1 MKWAPIALAAVLW
14 LLPAPGAG
22 QSDGDWNS
30 ARALELIERARQR
43 RASPEIGSALRNYR
57 ARANGYVY
65 FYLDRESSDETTLV
79 KVDQIALDVYW
90 GAPNLTKQRI
100 IGLRDVN
107 RLPNRMYYH
116 LDHLTV
122 VQNEFS
128 DLIRLG
134 DGDEV
139 RDVPHPAAPG
149 SEATYDFRLAD
160 SLTIQL
166 PSSPE
171 PVRVYE
177 IEVRP
182 RRFDQPA
189 LVGSMFLDRAT
200 AAIVR
205 MAFTFTPASYV
216 DRRLDYIHVMLD
228 NGLWDGQYWL
238 PNEQRVEIRRQ
249 IPELDFPVGSVI
261 RGVMKIGDY
270 QFNEP
275 LPEGFF
281 SGAPVVALPKAV
293 RESYPFEAGIYDGL
307 DTEDLARPADL
318 STIRR
323 HAVELLGRRYLSG
336 LPRLRFHLPNA
347 SAALRYNR
355 AEGLYLGGGV
365 TYIQSPIASV
375 DAGLG
380 VATATKR
387 LAATTGLNIDL
398 GASTDLRIR
407 GYRNALRDLGDRE
420 GVPGVLNTL
429 LAASIGKDY
438 LDPYLASGSSIA
450 IERRFAGTWR
460 GTLELGVE
468 RHRSASLAEPNSLFQ
483 DSVGFRNVLPI
494 DEGTVVGGRAVL
506 RRYGHTDRSTNWHG
520 QLVLEAGSL
529 EGELYGRPFA
539 EIGAAWHSAGRT
551 ASAAARFSAGLG
563 FGDVPAQR
571 LFLLGGPGTLPGYR
585 YRSFAGDRFALAE
598 FEASHAIF
606 EPWLRGRLI
615 AALGWSDVRE
625 TALPA
630 GWDVHPTDGLRAS
643 AGFGIGLVHDIL
655 RVDFAR
661 GLRDGRWQTVLSVN
675 PRLRD
680 ML

>member
-1 MKWAPIALAAVLW
+1 MPTSLAAILW
-14 LLPAPGAG
+14 LLPAAGAG
-22 QSDGDWNS
+22 QAAGDWNS

-43 RASPEIGSALRNYR
+43 RAAPEVGSSLQNYR

-65 FYLDRESSDETTLV
+65 FYLDREASDETTLV

-90 GAPNLTKQRI
+90 GAPNRTKQRI

-149 SEATYDFRLAD
+149 SDATYDFRLAD
-160 SLTIQL
+160 SLTLRL

-182 RRFDQPA
+182 RRFDEPA
-189 LVGSMFLDRAT
+189 LIGSVYLDRAT
-200 AAIVR
+200 GAIVR
-205 MAFTFTPASYV
+205 MAFTFTPVSYV

-228 NGLWDGQYWL
+228 NGLWEGRYWL

-249 IPELDFPVGSVI
+249 IPELDFPAGSVI

-270 QFNEP
+270 HFNEP
-275 LPEGFF
+275 LPDGFF
-281 SGAPVVALPKAV
+281 AGSPVVALSRAA
-293 RESYPFEAGIYDGL
+293 RESFPFETGIYDGL
-307 DTEDLARPADL
+307 DAEDLARPADL

-323 HAVELLGRRYLSG
+323 HAVELVGRRYLSG
-336 LPRLRFHLPNA
+336 LPRFRLHLPNA

-355 AEGLYLGGGV
+355 AEGLYLGGGL
-365 TYIQSPIASV
+365 TYIQSPISSL
-375 DAGLG
+375 DIGLG
-380 VATATKR
+380 LATAPKR
-387 LAATTGLNIDL
+387 LSASTGLRIELDP
-398 GASTDLRIR
+398 ATDLRVR
-407 GYRNALRDLGDRE
+407 GHRNATRDLGHRE
-420 GVPGVLNTL
+420 GAPGILNTL
-429 LAASIGKDY
+429 LAASIGEDF
-438 LDPYLASGSSIA
+438 LDPYLVSGSSIA
-450 IERRFAGTWR
+450 LERRLAGTWR
-460 GTLELGVE
+460 GAIELDLE

-483 DSVGFRNVLPI
+483 DSVGFRDVMPI
-494 DEGTVVGGRAVL
+494 DEGTLLGGRAVL
-506 RRYGHTDRSTNWHG
+506 RRYGHTDRSATWHG
-520 QLVLEAGSL
+520 HLVLEAGAL
-529 EGELYGRPFA
+529 DGEFYGRPFV
-539 EIGAAWHSAGRT
+539 EIGAAWHSPGRA
-551 ASAAARFSAGLG
+551 ASAGVRASSG
-563 FGDVPAQR
+563 FGFGKLPAQR

-598 FEASHAIF
+598 FEASHALF
-606 EPWLRGRLI
+606 EPWLRGRVI
-615 AALGWSDVRE
+615 AALGWSDFG
-625 TALPA
+625 AGNPPA
-630 GWDVHPTDGLRAS
+630 AWDVHPTDGLRAS
-643 AGFGIGLVHDIL
+643 AGFGFSLVHDIL

-661 GLRDGRWQTVLSVN
+661 GLHDGRWQTVLSVN

-680 ML
+680 VL